1 MSAPTTDEALIAA
14 ALAARDHAYAPY
26 SHYQVG
32 CAVLAGGDVF
42 TGANIENASYGLAMC
57 AERVAVA
64 QAVLAGHRVVDTVVV
79 ATSSSPPATPC
90 GLCRQTL
97 NEFLRPGGDMRVLVV
112 NPRGEKREYAFT
124 ELFPAGFT
132 GDQM

>member
-1 MSAPTTDEALIAA
+1 MSAVTDQQLIDA
-14 ALAARDHAYAPY
+14 ALAARAHAYAPY
-26 SHYQVG
+26 SDFQVG
-32 CAVLAGGDVF
+32 CALLAGDDVF

-64 QAVLAGHRVVDTVVV
+64 QAVLAGHRVVNTVVV

-112 NPRGEKREYAFT
+112 NPAGEKREYAFT

>member
-1 MSAPTTDEALIAA
+1 MSAAVADQQLIDA
-14 ALAARDHAYAPY
+14 ALAARAHAYAPY
-26 SHYQVG
+26 SDYQVG
-32 CAVLAGGDVF
+32 CAVLAGDDLF

-64 QAVLAGHRVVDTVVV
+64 QAVLAGHRVIDTVVV

-112 NPRGEKREYAFT
+112 NPDGEKREYAFT

>member
-1 MSAPTTDEALIAA
+1 MSAAATDEQLIAA
-14 ALAARDHAYAPY
+14 AVAARDHAYAPY
-26 SHYQVG
+26 SDYKVG
-32 CAVLAGGDVF
+32 CAVLAGDDVF

-64 QAVLAGHRVVDTVVV
+64 QAVLAGHRVIDTVVV

-97 NEFLRPGGDMRVLVV
+97 NEFLRPGADMRVLVV
-112 NPRGEKREYAFT
+112 NPEGEKREYAFT